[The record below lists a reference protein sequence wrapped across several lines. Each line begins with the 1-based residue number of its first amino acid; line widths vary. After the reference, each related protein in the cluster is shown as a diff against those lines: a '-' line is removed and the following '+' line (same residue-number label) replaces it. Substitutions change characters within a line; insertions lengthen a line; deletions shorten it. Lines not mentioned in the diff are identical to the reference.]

1 MARAGFELRHQTQ
14 GVNVP
19 MYQTSMACRPAGAF
33 AGPMVVSMRPVQ
45 ANRVP
50 EVCEITARYPSVH
63 GAPVHAGDP
72 ATIGIQDIN
81 QPDWGDPLEIRPG
94 EVPVFWGCGVTP
106 QGVAQASRPTLII
119 THAPGHMSR
128 HRPAGYAELEQDS
141 AQPVIPDR
149 DGTCFVINR
158 HRSLRRDDAN
168 VPPCSDPKHPAPTL
182 RHTGASLWNSSTR
195 VGLVS
200 LARRAQQSLM
210 HRHPDTPA

>member
-63 GAPVHAGDP
+63 GAPRPRRRPRHHRHPGH
-72 ATIGIQDIN
+72 
-81 QPDWGDPLEIRPG
+81 QPTRLGRPLGNPPRRGPSLLG
-94 EVPVFWGCGVTP
+94 LRRHP

-119 THAPGHMSR
+119 THAPGHMFVTDR
-128 HRPAGYAELEQDS
+128 LDTELEQDS
-141 AQPVIPDR
+141 AQPVIPVKTGIKAPLILPYLAR
-149 DGTCFVINR
+149 PVRYSSSAREFQSRRPV
-158 HRSLRRDDAN
+158 SLR
-168 VPPCSDPKHPAPTL
+168 VPAC
-182 RHTGASLWNSSTR
+182 
-195 VGLVS
+195 
-200 LARRAQQSLM
+200 
-210 HRHPDTPA
+210 